1 MIVVAKT
8 AAKSAARLAAKQA
21 AKIGVKLIFKT
32 IGAALKSFAK
42 LAAGPVGWAL
52 MVFDMFS
59 MTLDIIDISGYEK
72 MQTTQMFVLQ
82 RETIKKELNK
92 YLNELA
98 KENEAQGHGR
108 NVNYPAIRGPLDKL
122 SEKEFNFELE
132 KFEEEIYESKLNEI
146 LSEELESLKES
157 NSIDLINIYLS
168 RKYGVNN
175 PYEYKFMKLFKLDWD
190 LLEDHERNDFVELDG
205 LNH

>member
-1 MIVVAKT
+1 MFKIATSGRKIIAKHLIKLAPKLTKKLGKKFLRFSIRLAIKKLFQKIVRKSMIVAAKT

-21 AKIGVKLIFKT
+21 AKMGVKLIFKT

-122 SEKEFNFELE
+122 SEKEFNF
-132 KFEEEIYESKLNEI
+132 
-146 LSEELESLKES
+146 
-157 NSIDLINIYLS
+157 
-168 RKYGVNN
+168 
-175 PYEYKFMKLFKLDWD
+175 
-190 LLEDHERNDFVELDG
+190 
-205 LNH
+205 